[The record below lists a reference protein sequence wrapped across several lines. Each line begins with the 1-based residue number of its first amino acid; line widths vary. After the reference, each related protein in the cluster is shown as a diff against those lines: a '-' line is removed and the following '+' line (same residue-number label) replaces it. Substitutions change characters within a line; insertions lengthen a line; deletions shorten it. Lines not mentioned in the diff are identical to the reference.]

1 MNNPSGWSSE
11 EFKTYILIYA
21 SEIDFKVTEEEKGL
35 LDVKLNE
42 DALLKIKKEIKQ
54 DNDYQ
59 RLQKIMDYIK
69 LNEFTDADL
78 NLLFD
83 EIKEVFE
90 SDDHFDAIEKA
101 TFSFLKKLLKV

>member
-1 MNNPSGWSSE
+1 
-11 EFKTYILIYA
+11 
-21 SEIDFKVTEEEKGL
+21 
-35 LDVKLNE
+35 
-42 DALLKIKKEIKQ
+42 
-54 DNDYQ
+54 
-59 RLQKIMDYIK
+59 MDYIK
-69 LNEFTDADL
+69 VNEFTDADL